1 MFDLSTGTSWA
12 KIGGIMSDEHN
23 IVVGDLE
30 IELIS
35 IQADIND
42 DDEDILIVV
51 TAITNESPTPQGDL
65 DVYIETNSGSKCYSK
80 EGITSLGPG
89 LQRNWSF
96 EFVLMSGN
104 WSFHLKSNQG
114 KGSMGPFSF
123 DFEYNAQRKRN
134 LKNSIGSSLF
144 SGAFDMSLGDFGQVR
159 ERELIDSSN
168 VAMTSYSAE
177 NVTGGGTKIL
187 VNEES
192 VREDMMQ
199 STDQV
204 GETNIASDE
213 DQTTEHSNNDVLLTN
228 LINGYSTTKS
238 SRSPAQ
244 WTASNS
250 ASNSAS
256 KSSRSPAQWTASNS
270 ASKSSRVRPVGR
282 LQLHQ
287 QVRLAGHLQLHQQVR
302 PVGRLQLHQ
311 QVRPVD
317 RLQQAHL
324 VSHLKSKSHLDKFW
338 SAKYG
343 TKNNLSWNR

>member
-51 TAITNESPTPQGDL
+51 TAITNESPMPQGDL

-192 VREDMMQ
+192 VGEDMMQ

-228 LINGYSTTKS
+228 SLIATPPP
-238 SRSPAQ
+238 SPPAAPPSGPPP
-244 WTASNS
+244 TPPPSPPAGPPSGPPPTPPPS
-250 ASNSAS
+250 PPAGPPSGPPPTPPAGPPSGPPPTPPAGPPSGPPPTPPAGPPSGPPPAGPPS
-256 KSSRSPAQWTASNS
+256 KPPE
-270 ASKSSRVRPVGR
+270 K
-282 LQLHQ
+282 
-287 QVRLAGHLQLHQQVR
+287 
-302 PVGRLQLHQ
+302 
-311 QVRPVD
+311 
-317 RLQQAHL
+317 
-324 VSHLKSKSHLDKFW
+324 
-338 SAKYG
+338 
-343 TKNNLSWNR
+343 